1 MANDEVRIKIKIDS
15 NSQELV
21 LMKQQVQDLGKSFND
36 TDSYAA
42 TFMKRINIAG
52 GIFLGYE
59 LLKNTL
65 GAVAQKGMDVNK
77 EFQKLTNSLTM
88 SSAVM
93 MANNDIYGNAVSV
106 TDKYKIA
113 QMDAAKT
120 TELLQKANIN
130 TPHTMK
136 ETVKIYDSMYFGMKK
151 VGATTT
157 DMVEITEKLSIAAGN
172 KVPFDAFLSAMDG
185 ISTGTVEANS
195 EMGRFL
201 TSVGLS
207 NEEIKNSSDVVQLF
221 KDKLSGF
228 QAISDFE
235 TKMSNLENS
244 TDMFAKNLMK
254 IPFDYIESKLPGIAK
269 GFDSWAKSI
278 NEINVYLSNAS
289 NLSTYDELINKQYQ
303 LLGKIKEVK
312 DDKFMWDSDQQA
324 ELKELNSELNIV
336 FNKLE
341 EIGKLE
347 KKASEIGT
355 TFDSAP
361 IDKLVK
367 DTLDP
372 YGTKLDEINKKWQ
385 PLLKDLE
392 KNGKDTSGVI
402 EAWTKNIAELDKEFA
417 DKNKKI
423 SDASEKEANKQKKL
437 ADELSKAYSDIAQIG
452 MSDYNKSLISITEK
466 TQEWQKAGVSNNE
479 ILFAQSKLLDEL
491 NQKTQA
497 ALVKEDLSY
506 YERLVQLKSDSLEK
520 DIELASISYT
530 QKTLDIQDMNRPA
543 AEKEK
548 LISLESELYSKTLER
563 LSLDNQS
570 KQLKET
576 SEAYQKMLDSQIS
589 LIDATNDW
597 NSNLTGTAASLAD
610 IASAT
615 GNLSKLNLENLKAEN
630 KLSTE
635 YEDKKLKA
643 HGNITELQ
651 KLDLK
656 YAKDKAALDDKNISA
671 TLIGYSNIAGAIS
684 GMFEQGS
691 KEAATFQIA
700 QSTLALVEGTRAI
713 LTAGT
718 GDPYTAIPRMIAM
731 AAMVSSLLSNI
742 GVAFGMN
749 STSTYSDSFSSMEA
763 NTGTG
768 TVFGDASAQSE
779 SITNSLDILEDFAQ
793 PQYATLLSMNNYL
806 EAIANNI
813 GGVTSLLIQ
822 QGGFAFG
829 DGYVGFDTGFKNN
842 IGLNDI
848 TLGLMSP
855 INSIIS
861 KIPILGQIN
870 GLFGDVVNSVLGGV
884 FGKTKTYQDLTD
896 SGIYFANQLL
906 TNAINDFNGSAYQ
919 TITTT
924 VTKKSW
930 FSKSTSTYIDSYFQ
944 ALDDETE
951 RQFSLVL
958 GNLYNTVL
966 EAGNALDSSEAQTAN
981 SLRNFVVSIGKI
993 SLKGKSGDQIQS
1005 TLESIFGSIGDSI
1018 AITAFPALVPFQQ
1031 IGEGMFET
1039 LTRVA
1044 TGMEEAEFYISRL
1057 GNRFDD
1063 VIYTAIGNKQGDV
1076 GFEALLQS
1084 IEKFEVGLYPVNNNL
1099 YKVIENL
1106 DVTAEELYSVY
1117 INLDELRDRLI
1128 FLGLEAQGLSSSMI
1142 YGAGTVTDL
1151 QSGFKSFFENFLT
1164 DSEQLTYKTEQLIS
1178 QFNDLGI
1185 ALPVSKDSFR
1195 DLLSS
1200 LDLTTESGQ
1209 ELYGR
1214 LIILSEGFAEVADAT
1229 TSSIEALQ
1237 TSLDELSTNSFDTF
1251 INSLESVGNSI
1262 TSIKNTAL
1270 SFLQGITTSNNAS
1283 LEDQIITYNKL
1294 RSQFSNYFDANGN
1307 ILAGVNQND
1316 VTSLYSQ
1323 ISTVANNIAEKDSY
1337 LKDSLVNQ
1345 FNNDLLSFN
1354 ASEDILKVNIVD
1366 GLGGLIGLN
1375 SQQLSQ
1381 LQIAATDGKITNDE
1395 LNSISGLTKTQKD
1408 GILAFANNSSYFST
1422 EGTLS
1427 DLATYAKLQLDAYNQ
1442 QLANETVGLSRQ
1454 TLTYGNYIGKQEQ
1467 IDIAKLL
1474 GVSYE
1479 TAQPLI
1485 SNLQNLSVSKNP
1497 TSDIEKIL
1505 GYSTGATSYDTNVAS
1520 QLQALSPY
1528 LNFDINKIIE
1538 DISAKTKTN
1547 TLIAQAEAQKQ
1558 AEAQEFAIAKE
1569 NFYSRYNETLSLFE
1583 KEKKEYLTEMYP
1595 ARSHWGIVEPNWEKG
1610 TSMWTYR
1617 GDISNGHYN
1626 NTTNWKESLIAYTTL
1641 QSLLAEKKIKGYAV
1655 GSPYIMYDQLAQ
1667 IHEGEAIVPKTFNDG
1682 IRNGEVIMGDTSAI
1696 VNVIKDLTKITTD
1709 QANEIKKTRK
1719 EVQDQSVSLNK
1730 IVENTN
1736 QGVA

>member
-1 MANDEVRIKIKIDS
+1 VDKDVIVRIKIDS
-15 NSQELV
+15 ETAKLDTLNNKVNSV
-21 LMKQQVQDLGKSFND
+21 GSSFNK
-36 TDSYAA
+36 TDSMAL
-42 TFMKRINIAG
+42 TFLSRLSFGAG
-52 GIFLGYE
+52 TIGGLYLVID
-59 LLKNTL
+59 TL
-65 GAVAQKGMDVNK
+65 AEIKDRGFEVNK
-77 EFQKLTNSLTM
+77 TMQTLTNSLTM

-93 MANNDIYGNAVSV
+93 MANNDIYGNAISVSE
-106 TDKYKIA
+106 KYRLATI
-113 QMDAAKT
+113 DAART
-120 TELLQKANIN
+120 TELLQKANLK
-130 TPHTMK
+130 TPHTLDQ
-136 ETVKIYDSMYFGMKK
+136 TVKLYDSMYFGMRK
-151 VGATTT
+151 VGATTQ
-157 DMVEITEKLSIAAGN
+157 DIVDITEKLSIAVGS
-172 KVPFDAFLSAMDG
+172 KVGFDAILSAMDG
-185 ISTGTVEANS
+185 LANGTVEANS

-201 TSVGLS
+201 NTMGLG
-207 NEEIKNSSDVVQLF
+207 NDVIKNSSDVVQLF
-221 KDKLSGF
+221 KDKLADFKS
-228 QAISDFE
+228 ISDYN
-235 TKMSNLENS
+235 TKMSNLSNS
-244 TDMFAKNLMK
+244 TDMFAKNLTK
-254 IPFDYIESKLPGIAK
+254 IPF
-269 GFDSWAKSI
+269 SWWEGQLNSVAAVIDRMNDGLVRTIVS
-278 NEINVYLSNAS
+278 LSDVS
-289 NLSTYDELINKQYQ
+289 SLSEKNDLILKRQQ
-303 LLGKIKEVK
+303 LLAERK
-312 DDKFMWDSDQQA
+312 DVQNDKFMWDSDQ
-324 ELKELNSELNIV
+324 KEKIKEINSELSLLS
-336 FNKLE
+336 NKLTQIYTDE
-341 EIGKLE
+341 EKLNNT
-347 KKASEIGT
+347 KLA
-355 TFDSAP
+355 FDSAP

-423 SDASEKEANKQKKL
+423 SDSAEKEANKQKKL
-437 ADELSKAYSDIAQIG
+437 AEELSKAYSDIAQIG

-563 LSLDNQS
+563 LSLENQANKLDEVS
-570 KQLKET
+570 N
-576 SEAYQKMLDSQIS
+576 SYQDMLDSQIS

-615 GNLSKLNLENLKAEN
+615 GNLSKLNLVNLKAED
-630 KLSTE
+630 KLRTE
-635 YEDKKLKA
+635 YEKNKLKFY
-643 HGNITELQ
+643 GQEEKQ
-651 KLDLK
+651 KELDLK

-768 TVFGDASAQSE
+768 TVFGDVSAQSE

-793 PQYATLLSMNNYL
+793 PQYQTLLSMNNYL
-806 EAIANNI
+806 ETIANNI

-848 TLGLMSP
+848 TLGLMNP

-870 GLFGDVVNSVLGGV
+870 GLFGSVVNSVLGGV

-930 FSKSTSTYIDSYFQ
+930 FSKSTSTYVNSYFQ
-944 ALDDETE
+944 ALDNETE

-966 EAGNALDSSEAQTAN
+966 EAGNALDSTEAQTAEK
-981 SLRNFVVSIGKI
+981 LKNFVVTIGKI
-993 SLKGKSGDQIQS
+993 SLKGKTGDQIQE

-1018 AITAFPALVPFQQ
+1018 AYTAFPALVPFQQ

-1076 GFEALLQS
+1076 GFEALLLS
-1084 IEKFEVGLYPVNNNL
+1084 IENVEKATYPLNNNL
-1099 YKVIENL
+1099 LDIVENL
-1106 DVTAEELYSVY
+1106 DITAEELYTVY
-1117 INLDELRDRLI
+1117 TSLDELRDRLI
-1128 FLGLEAQGLSSSMI
+1128 FLGVDAQGLSSTMI
-1142 YGAGTVTDL
+1142 YGAGTITDL
-1151 QSGFKSFFENFLT
+1151 QSGFKAYFENFLS
-1164 DSEQLTYKTEQLIS
+1164 DDEQLAYKTQQLTEK
-1178 QFNDLGI
+1178 FNDLGL
-1185 ALPVSKDSFR
+1185 ALPSSNLAFK
-1195 DLLSS
+1195 DLLLSI
-1200 LDLTTESGQ
+1200 DETTASGQ
-1209 ELYGR
+1209 ELFGR
-1214 LIILSEGFAEVADAT
+1214 LIVLSEEFAQV
-1229 TSSIEALQ
+1229 SSLRVDALQ
-1237 TSLDELSTNSFDTF
+1237 EELDITNGTISNIKEISTSLDNVITSLRSGLDNSSTNMLEKFNKSMNATLLLSATDDYTALAKSVKDTINYSSALNNSDYFGSLKEMQYAQSVAANQFESININLDDELSVLQTIASNTN
-1251 INSLESVGNSI
+1251 EM
-1262 TSIKNTAL
+1262 IKALSNLTTAVKQLQDSSATTASNTA
-1270 SFLQGITTSNNAS
+1270 
-1283 LEDQIITYNKL
+1283 E
-1294 RSQFSNYFDANGN
+1294 
-1307 ILAGVNQND
+1307 
-1316 VTSLYSQ
+1316 
-1323 ISTVANNIAEKDSY
+1323 
-1337 LKDSLVNQ
+1337 
-1345 FNNDLLSFN
+1345 
-1354 ASEDILKVNIVD
+1354 
-1366 GLGGLIGLN
+1366 
-1375 SQQLSQ
+1375 
-1381 LQIAATDGKITNDE
+1381 
-1395 LNSISGLTKTQKD
+1395 
-1408 GILAFANNSSYFST
+1408 
-1422 EGTLS
+1422 
-1427 DLATYAKLQLDAYNQ
+1427 
-1442 QLANETVGLSRQ
+1442 
-1454 TLTYGNYIGKQEQ
+1454 
-1467 IDIAKLL
+1467 
-1474 GVSYE
+1474 
-1479 TAQPLI
+1479 
-1485 SNLQNLSVSKNP
+1485 
-1497 TSDIEKIL
+1497 
-1505 GYSTGATSYDTNVAS
+1505 
-1520 QLQALSPY
+1520 
-1528 LNFDINKIIE
+1528 
-1538 DISAKTKTN
+1538 
-1547 TLIAQAEAQKQ
+1547 
-1558 AEAQEFAIAKE
+1558 
-1569 NFYSRYNETLSLFE
+1569 SRY
-1583 KEKKEYLTEMYP
+1583 
-1595 ARSHWGIVEPNWEKG
+1595 
-1610 TSMWTYR
+1610 
-1617 GDISNGHYN
+1617 
-1626 NTTNWKESLIAYTTL
+1626 
-1641 QSLLAEKKIKGYAV
+1641 
-1655 GSPYIMYDQLAQ
+1655 
-1667 IHEGEAIVPKTFNDG
+1667 
-1682 IRNGEVIMGDTSAI
+1682 
-1696 VNVIKDLTKITTD
+1696 
-1709 QANEIKKTRK
+1709 
-1719 EVQDQSVSLNK
+1719 VS
-1730 IVENTN
+1730 
-1736 QGVA
+1736 